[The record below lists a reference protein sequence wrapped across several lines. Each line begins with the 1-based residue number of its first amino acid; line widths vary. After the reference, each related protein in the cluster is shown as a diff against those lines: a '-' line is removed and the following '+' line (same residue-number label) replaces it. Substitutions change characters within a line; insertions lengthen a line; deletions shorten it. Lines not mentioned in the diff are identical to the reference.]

1 MTGNPNNYFSGSGRG
16 SNRPCECCD
25 RPVKIDEDD
34 PAVYGSGRFCSSICA
49 KLRTPEKHWNWMM
62 DHSEEYEAWKKR
74 RIDIE
79 EKKVELGG
87 GTDIVLPIT

>member
-1 MTGNPNNYFSGSGRG
+1 
-16 SNRPCECCD
+16 
-25 RPVKIDEDD
+25 
-34 PAVYGSGRFCSSICA
+34 
-49 KLRTPEKHWNWMM
+49 MM